1 MNRRNFMTVF
11 GGVSAATILG
21 NRQLLA
27 SGAETTSFYVRG
39 LVMLTFD
46 DPNYLRIVI
55 PEAHGHKATL
65 SIVPNEGDQRTL
77 SIEGHGALEGITPNG
92 QKPDL
97 RLPELLHVREIY
109 RDATP
114 KIDDSPSIISIP
126 WSAIRS
132 VSTNTVSDDRWT
144 FVRTDTGEE
153 VNTVRPRKI
162 AESLKI
168 ELVSSGTLKLNN
180 GKASV
185 PLGGAKELWTDFIPV
200 RDDIG
205 DFVDHFEHYMPY
217 VETSEAFTVI
227 PKRLGRPRRKA
238 TVPPMGNSYAMLF
251 PDPICFL
258 FLLAR

>member
-1 MNRRNFMTVF
+1 MNRRDFMTVF
-11 GGVSAATILG
+11 GGVGAAAVLG
-21 NRQLLA
+21 DRQLLA
-27 SGAETTSFYVRG
+27 SDDETTSFYVRG

-46 DPNYLRIVI
+46 DPNYLRLAI
-55 PEAHGHKATL
+55 PEAHGHKAML
-65 SIVPNEGDQRTL
+65 SIVPDEGDQRTL
-77 SIEGHGALEGITPNG
+77 PIKGHGALEGIAPNG

-97 RLPELLHVREIY
+97 HLPELLHIREIY

-132 VSTNTVSDDRWT
+132 VRTNTVSDHRWT
-144 FVRTDTGEE
+144 FTRTDTGEE

-168 ELVSSGTLKLNN
+168 ELVSSSTLKLNN

-185 PLGGAKELWTDFIPV
+185 ALSRVQELWTDFIPI

-205 DFVDHFEHYMPY
+205 DFVDHFAHYMPY
-217 VETSEAFTVI
+217 VDTSEAFHVI
-227 PKRLGRPRRKA
+227 PKRLGPPRRRA
-238 TVPPMGNSYAMLF
+238 TVPPMGNSYATVW
-251 PDPICFL
+251 PDIMCFL
-258 FLLAR
+258 LLM

>member
-1 MNRRNFMTVF
+1 MNRRDFMTVF
-11 GGVSAATILG
+11 GGVTAVTMLG
-21 NRQLLA
+21 NRQLVA
-27 SGAETTSFYVRG
+27 SEETTPFYVRG
-39 LVMLTFD
+39 LVMLRFD
-46 DPNYLRIVI
+46 DPNYLWLAI

-65 SIVPNEGDQRTL
+65 SIVGNEADRRTL
-77 SIEGHGALEGITPNG
+77 PIKGHGALEGIAPNG

-97 RLPELLHVREIY
+97 QLPELLHIREIY

-144 FVRTDTGEE
+144 FIRTDTGEE

-185 PLGGAKELWTDFIPV
+185 ALSEVQELSTDFIPV

-205 DFVDHFEHYMPY
+205 DFVDHFAHYLPY
-217 VETSEAFTVI
+217 VETSEAFHVI
-227 PKRLGRPRRKA
+227 PKRLGRPRRKP
-238 TVPPMGNSYAMLF
+238 TVAPMGNSYATVF
-251 PDPICFL
+251 PDIICFL
-258 FLLAR
+258 LLLAK